1 MHDLW
6 VLANKQHVHDA
17 VCSEI
22 FPKIEGTEI
31 DCVSHFSESFRFW
44 FWFDSEFCWL
54 LLLGCCLSGCNLFTK
69 LNWLN
74 EIGHNLVN
82 SFRFLCGKR
91 LSYDA
96 ELCVRLTHFGALQVT
111 TTTKLNGKTTVRAKN
126 VFSKYLLIN
135 LSKTRRLNR
144 CLPPCTPSFRKY
156 SVWYQRWHKDDKFRP
171 FCH

>member
-1 MHDLW
+1 MMRCAVKFSRKLKAQISIVSAIFRSHLDFGLIW
-6 VLANKQHVHDA
+6 FRILLASA
-17 VCSEI
+17 V
-22 FPKIEGTEI
+22 
-31 DCVSHFSESFRFW
+31 
-44 FWFDSEFCWL
+44 
-54 LLLGCCLSGCNLFTK
+54 GCCLSGCNLFTK

-111 TTTKLNGKTTVRAKN
+111 TTTKLNGKNRVRGKN

-144 CLPPCTPSFRKY
+144 CLPPYTPSFRKY